1 MLMKARVVSLW
12 CLVSANAL
20 AAAQDR
26 DVPAFDSIHV
36 ASGIRASV
44 SVGPRKPVH
53 VEADEEVLPLVE
65 TRVEDGTLHIGFKPH
80 SRLRSTGEVIVT
92 AQTPEL
98 HAVAASGGA
107 MVRASLT
114 KANECALAANG
125 GGEIRARGVDARTLV
140 AKASGGSVL
149 QVAGR
154 AENVELNLSGGSHF
168 DGPQLEARDV
178 EVHGSGGAVAEVR
191 ASGNVRGG
199 LSGGSEMHVRGGGR
213 TLVSTSGGSEISV
226 DER

>member
-1 MLMKARVVSLW
+1 MLLKAGVVSFS
-12 CLVSANAL
+12 CLVSASVL
-20 AAAQDR
+20 AASQDR

-44 SVGPRKPVH
+44 SVGPRKPLQ
-53 VEADEEVLPLVE
+53 VEADEDVLPLVE
-65 TRVEDGTLHIGFKPH
+65 THVENGTLHIGFKPH
-80 SRLRSTGEVIVT
+80 TRLRGTGEVIVT

-98 HAVAASGGA
+98 HAVATSGGA
-107 MVRASLT
+107 IVRASLT
-114 KANECALAANG
+114 KADESALTADG

-178 EVHGSGGAVAEVR
+178 EVHGSGGAVAELR

-199 LSGGSEMHVRGGGR
+199 LSGGSEMHLRGGAR
-213 TLVSTSGGSEISV
+213 ASVATSGGSEVSV
-226 DER
+226 EER

>member
-1 MLMKARVVSLW
+1 MLLKAGVVSFW
-12 CLVSANAL
+12 CLVSASAL
-20 AAAQDR
+20 AASQDR

-44 SVGPRKPVH
+44 SVGPRKPLH
-53 VEADEEVLPLVE
+53 VEADDEVLPLVE
-65 TRVEDGTLHIGFKPH
+65 THVEDGTLHIDFRPH
-80 SRLRSTGEVIVT
+80 SRLRSIGEVIVT

-98 HAVAASGGA
+98 HGVAASGGA
-107 MVRASLT
+107 TVRASLT
-114 KANECALAANG
+114 KAGETALAASG

-140 AKASGGSVL
+140 AKATGGSVL

-154 AENVELNLSGGSHF
+154 AESVELNLSGGSHF

-178 EVHGSGGAVAEVR
+178 EVHGSGGAVAELR

-199 LSGGSEMHVRGGGR
+199 LSGGSEMRVRGGAR
-213 TLVSTSGGSEISV
+213 TSVSTSGGSEISV